1 MIPFDD
7 EELEYIARLDARAD
21 ADLLRRELPS
31 LRDSCLRTMEVSTTL
46 LQVCTT
52 PASCWRD
59 HPLSA
64 ARPFLDA
71 PSKPRMTSEPGYLFP
86 APHSLSVGMRHTVVM
101 REWVRRVRILAFL
114 LQQIPHIPLSCVCR
128 RARRRACR

>member
-46 LQVCTT
+46 LQVRWWLSRC
-52 PASCWRD
+52 CWPPT
-59 HPLSA
+59 HCAVHAEQAVISSA
-64 ARPFLDA
+64 GGEQATA
-71 PSKPRMTSEPGYLFP
+71 
-86 APHSLSVGMRHTVVM
+86 
-101 REWVRRVRILAFL
+101 
-114 LQQIPHIPLSCVCR
+114 
-128 RARRRACR
+128 